1 VHGLEAIFN
10 PTRIALVGVTENP
23 RAVGGTVLRN
33 LVGSGFR
40 GVVYP
45 VHPRLEAVLGVP
57 CFASVQALPRVPDV
71 AVVCTAPQQV
81 PGVVAECGEAGV
93 RGVVVMS
100 SGFGEAGEEGKAL
113 EAELREVRRRHPAM
127 RLVGPNCLGVMV
139 PRLAL
144 NMTFAGAVAKP
155 GKVAFL
161 SQSGALCT
169 SVLDWALEQGI
180 GFSFFVSVGNMLDI
194 GFAELIDHVA
204 EDPETDSIIL
214 YMESLTDAR
223 AFMTA
228 ARAFARAKPI
238 VAFKAGR
245 FAESARAAASHTG
258 ALASEDAVYEAA
270 FARAGIVRVSEIGE
284 IFHCAELVGR
294 HRRPAGPRLAIV
306 TNAGGPGVMATDA
319 LMARQGVLAE
329 LNAATLAQL
338 DEVLP
343 PAWSH
348 GNPVDVLGDARSR
361 RVGRAVEI
369 VLADPGVDAVLVILT
384 PQAMTNPTATAKE
397 LAELGAKARKP
408 ILAAWMGGAA
418 MREGLRVLAAAGI
431 PAYATPDEAIKA
443 FMTLV
448 AYARNLEA
456 LYETPKDVPVTF
468 TLDRQRIAER
478 VQAFGAAS
486 GGWLS
491 EADAKELLE
500 AYGIPT
506 TRPRPAATAEEAVAA
521 AEALGYPVVLKL
533 ASPDI
538 THKSDVGG
546 VALELRDAEAVRAA
560 FTRILAGARQARPGA
575 RVDGVT
581 VQPMA
586 DTRDGVELIVGA
598 RRDPVMGSVILVGLG
613 GVAAEVLQDRALGL
627 PPLSERLARRLLE
640 SLRSYPLLEGFRGR
654 PPVDTERLVETLI
667 RFSYLVA
674 DLPQVRELDVNPLL
688 ATPRGVV
695 ALDARVLVD
704 RGPGGAPGR
713 PYAHLALRPYPEEYV
728 RTASLR
734 DGSEVLLR
742 PIRPEDEPAWLELL
756 GSCSRETIYARFRYL
771 FHWASHQVATRFCFI
786 DYDREIAIVAEVG
799 EGAGR
804 RLVGVGRLVAAPDLS
819 SVEYAVLVTDA
830 WQNRGLGQVLT
841 DHCLEI
847 ARSWGITRVEAQTTA
862 DNVRVVAILTE
873 RGFTLENDE
882 EGLVRATLTL

>member
-1 VHGLEAIFN
+1 MHGLESIFN

-23 RAVGGTVLRN
+23 KAVGGTVLRN

-45 VHPRLEAVLGVP
+45 VHPKLEAALGVP
-57 CFASVQALPRVPDV
+57 CFPSLQALPRVPDV
-71 AVVCTAPQQV
+71 VVVCTAPQQV
-81 PGVVAECGEAGV
+81 PGVVAQCGAAGV

-100 SGFGEAGEEGKAL
+100 SGFGEVGEEGKAL
-113 EAELREVRRRHPAM
+113 EAELRDTLRRHRAT
-127 RLVGPNCLGVMV
+127 RVIGPNCLGVMV

-144 NMTFAGAVAKP
+144 NMTFAGAMARP

-180 GFSFFVSVGNMLDI
+180 GFSYFVSVGNMLDV
-194 GFAELIDHVA
+194 GFADLIDHVA
-204 EDPETDSIIL
+204 DDPDTDSIIL

-228 ARAFARAKPI
+228 ARAFARSKPI

-270 FARAGIVRVSEIGE
+270 FARAGIVRVGEIGE

-319 LMARQGVLAE
+319 LMARQGVLAD
-329 LNAATLAQL
+329 LTASTMAQL

-343 PAWSH
+343 SAWSR
-348 GNPVDVLGDARSR
+348 GNPVDVLGDARSK
-361 RVGRAVEI
+361 RVAKAVEI
-369 VLADPGVDAVLVILT
+369 VLADAGVDAVLVILT
-384 PQAMTNPTATAKE
+384 PQAMTNPTATARE

-418 MREGLRVLAAAGI
+418 MREGLRVLATAGI

-448 AYARNLEA
+448 AYARNLDA

-478 VQAFGAAS
+478 VQAFGAEA

-506 TRPRPAATAEEAVAA
+506 TRPRPAATAEEAVATA
-521 AEALGYPVVLKL
+521 GAIGYPVVVKL

-546 VALELRDAEAVRAA
+546 VALDLPDAEAVRTAFARIAA
-560 FTRILAGARQARPGA
+560 SARLARPEA

-586 DTRDGVELIVGA
+586 DSREGVELIVGA
-598 RRDPVMGSVILVGLG
+598 KRDPVMGSVILVGLG

-627 PPLSERLARRLLE
+627 PPLSERLARGLLE
-640 SLRSYPLLEGFRGR
+640 SLRSYPLLTGYRGR
-654 PPVDTERLVETLI
+654 PAVDMDRLVETLI

-674 DLPQVRELDVNPLL
+674 DLGEVRELDVNPLL
-688 ATPRGVV
+688 VTRRGVV

-704 RGPGGAPGR
+704 RGPAGAPGR

-771 FHWASHQVATRFCFI
+771 FHWANHQVATRFCFI

-799 EGAGR
+799 AGAER

-841 DHCLEI
+841 DYCLQI
-847 ARSWGITRVEAQTTA
+847 AKGWGITRVEAQTTA

-873 RGFTLENDE
+873 RGFTLENDD